1 MTRVTSALSLA
12 ALAATGLAS
21 SACSD
26 PLPSVP
32 LRTYAYAVF
41 VAQPDQSAASGYVL
55 RSSAF
60 FFKTNQLNPL
70 QSGNAPDLCQNRAY
84 APPPT
89 GVSDTLP
96 AVSYLDA
103 GSSLALETAG
113 GTTASLLAQTDA
125 YGKKFYA
132 PAENAAISPFTPGEV
147 VTVTVPG
154 GSGTGAFPATV
165 LTERT
170 VEPFTFTEVATDTN
184 EPNGGLKLTWTPGD
198 TSGTEPPAGT
208 APTGML
214 ISLRY
219 ALVGTGAAN
228 RELFCSV
235 RDDGEFIVD
244 QDVAAPW
251 FNSLTNGHEVV
262 FTRWRGELS
271 TLQAGNFYKQT
282 ISSLSITQ
290 PATTPPASIA
300 R

>member
-1 MTRVTSALSLA
+1 MTRVTSARSLA
-12 ALAATGLAS
+12 ALAATALVSA
-21 SACSD
+21 ACSD

-41 VAQPDQSAASGYVL
+41 AAQPDQAAASGYAL
-55 RSSAF
+55 RTSAF
-60 FFKTNQLNPL
+60 FFKTNSLTPL
-70 QSGNAPDLCQNRAY
+70 KSGNSPDLCQNRAY
-84 APPPT
+84 APPAT
-89 GVSDTLP
+89 GVADTLRN
-96 AVSYLDA
+96 VSYLDA

-132 PAENAAISPFTPGEV
+132 PSGNAKVGPFAPGEV
-147 VTVTVPG
+147 VTLTVPG
-154 GSGTGAFPATV
+154 GSGTGAFPATT
-165 LTERT
+165 LTQLT
-170 VEPFTFTEVATDTN
+170 VEPFTFTDVATDTN
-184 EPNGGLKLTWTPGD
+184 EPNGGLKLTWTPP
-198 TSGTEPPAGT
+198 TAPPTGT

-271 TLQAGNFYKQT
+271 DLQAGNFYKQV
-282 ISSLSITQ
+282 ISTLSVTQ
-290 PATTPPASIA
+290 PTTTPPASIA